1 MLLALSALFVVLGVY
16 SKKIM
21 ELVGL
26 GEFNY
31 PAKILSLLIALALA
45 ILSTVNVV
53 APGTNQVTIL
63 FGKANPE
70 PLPSGVHFIN
80 PLVDT
85 VEFNLRQTTEDIQ
98 NISLQTQD
106 RLSSDIDISVTVSA
120 KPETTPMMYVESGT
134 LVQAVDKHLTP
145 AIRSIVREVGRS
157 VLEAQSLVN
166 ADTQNKIQDEIES
179 KLNEYLAPKGFV
191 IHAVMI
197 RDIELPQ
204 VVKQAVIATKERQE
218 AIEKEKAQLKVIEQ
232 QSMQQIVQAESKAKA
247 AEQNAI
253 AIKTMA
259 DAEAY
264 RILAEAK
271 ATADGNKEISKS
283 LTREVIDYKQAER
296 WDGKLPTTSLGS
308 ATPMISVK

>member
-16 SKKIM
+16 SKKLL

-26 GEFNY
+26 DEFNY
-31 PAKILSLLIALALA
+31 PTRIMSFLLAVALA
-45 ILSTVNVV
+45 ILSTVIVV
-53 APGTNQVTIL
+53 APGTNQVAVL
-63 FGKANPE
+63 FGNAKPE
-70 PLPSGVHFIN
+70 PLSSGVHFVN
-80 PLVDT
+80 PLIET
-85 VEFNLRQTTEDIQ
+85 IEFNLRQTTEDIQ

-120 KPETTPMMYVESGT
+120 KPETTPMMYVDSGT
-134 LVQAVDKHLTP
+134 LPQAVDKHLTP

-157 VLEAQSLVN
+157 VQEAQMLVN

-253 AIKTMA
+253 AVKTMA

-264 RILAEAK
+264 RILTEAK
-271 ATADGNKEISKS
+271 ATADGNKEIAKS

-296 WDGKLPTTSLGS
+296 WDGKLPTTALGN
-308 ATPMISVK
+308 ATPMISIK